1 MILTGKAIE
10 PYREAKGMEDMNTA
24 EFQYFLRRQAADL
37 ERIRELCGSDE
48 AKREIDRIL
57 ADIKASLGE

>member
-1 MILTGKAIE
+1 
-10 PYREAKGMEDMNTA
+10 MEDMNTA